1 MINHSLVVQQV
12 FCKFD
17 CFYLSTG
24 IVLKVEASQQFDML
38 RPVLSRL
45 LSTQSLRSR
54 ASTVNNINQWQ
65 NQYYSVLQSLSNP
78 TRGIVSIFPI

>member
-1 MINHSLVVQQV
+1 M
-12 FCKFD
+12 CFD

-24 IVLKVEASQQFDML
+24 TVLKVEASQQFDML

-45 LSTQSLRSR
+45 LSTQSLHSR

-78 TRGIVSIFPI
+78 TRGMYCI